1 MNKILTCL
9 FSLFISST
17 LFAQSAL
24 VKGTIIHEDTKLPY
38 NEVTVTLPLAKITT
52 STNAD
57 GEYKFSN
64 IPFGTYEM
72 VISAD
77 GITEERINVSVNA
90 DLTIVE
96 PYELKTVLLN
106 GNNYTM
112 ENSGSNIEDAS
123 SQDENSISS

>member
-24 VKGTIIHEDTKLPY
+24 VKVTIIHEDTKLPY

-90 DLTIVE
+90 DLTIGTRIVVE
-96 PYELKTVLLN
+96 FVGNQFAFERNELLKRAIFLDQEL
-106 GNNYTM
+106 GRR
-112 ENSGSNIEDAS
+112 
-123 SQDENSISS
+123 